1 MKNFNG
7 LSEEKVDELILNY
20 LTTNKFQSSLNSLI
34 ISTLSQKKNM
44 SLDRDGLSNQIISHQ
59 YIKDVENEILQNL
72 FEAFDIENYDTNELI
87 NLKYKSIIG
96 SNQNNLNS
104 QSLLNNNSPLNSI
117 NSTINNNITNMKLLS
132 TLLEDFNYCP
142 FKPDNY
148 LKIESYIGDLSNF
161 DVELLLNCGKID
173 EILEKVN
180 QFIKLGCSKDLFLNS
195 NLINFFN
202 KLSMGS
208 NTVVLCK
215 SINIFLDYFSGIV
228 GKFYESSFDITK
240 FYKLSYNV
248 ECLNKLVMKFYENPD
263 VHLRKIDEKL
273 VKGIVDKIFETI
285 MKNYSPNNP
294 VYISDY
300 SPEDDGKDS
309 SNEFG
314 LSTNYILLLFFI
326 LDRHFSVFKVLFRIS
341 TLRKYILPKFEG
353 NNMIKTLPFLDMV
366 SCIASLN
373 KKFCFLWY
381 HSSVLEKLY
390 SAKKINKKFL
400 LYCWISIKLNFLGL
414 ILRYKSLRNKFYETI
429 KEVDSSLNCF
439 LHFRNVL
446 ALTVDLVLESNKD
459 FDDYQRDNLFYLT
472 KEILCDFILYCEDKD
487 CCEKKYYLI
496 KEINEKE
503 SLKKNKMIK
512 YLIEDL
518 KLALNENIYTHG
530 IDNKIKNEDNNE
542 YEEEEKLK
550 NNLNNINNINNINDN
565 NEINDNNDNNDNSD
579 IKNENSINDNKINSI
594 NIDNN
599 D

>member
-72 FEAFDIENYDTNELI
+72 FEAFDIENYDTNELL

-96 SNQNNLNS
+96 SNQNNLNAT
-104 QSLLNNNSPLNSI
+104 SLLNTNSPLNSV
-117 NSTINNNITNMKLLS
+117 NSTMNNNITSIKLLS
-132 TLLEDFNYCP
+132 ALLEDFNSCP

-161 DVELLLNCGKID
+161 DVELLLGCGKID

-202 KLSMGS
+202 KLSLGS

-248 ECLNKLVMKFYENPD
+248 ECLNKLVMKFYENSD

-300 SPEDDGKDS
+300 NPDEDGGKDNT
-309 SNEFG
+309 NEFG

-326 LDRHFSVFKVLFRIS
+326 LDRHFSVFKVLFRLS

-429 KEVDSSLNCF
+429 KEVDASLNCF

-472 KEILCDFILYCEDKD
+472 KEILCDFILYCDNKD

-496 KEINEKE
+496 KEINDKE

-530 IDNKIKNEDNNE
+530 IDKKNKNEF
-542 YEEEEKLK
+542 EEDEKQK
-550 NNLNNINNINNINDN
+550 
-565 NEINDNNDNNDNSD
+565 
-579 IKNENSINDNKINSI
+579 NDNKIEESDTGAININSI
-594 NIDNN
+594 NIKRNEEDQKE
-599 D
+599 

>member
-72 FEAFDIENYDTNELI
+72 FEAFDIENYDTNELL

-96 SNQNNLNS
+96 SNQNNLNAT
-104 QSLLNNNSPLNSI
+104 SLLNTNSPLNSV
-117 NSTINNNITNMKLLS
+117 NSTMNNNITSIKLLS
-132 TLLEDFNYCP
+132 ALLEDFNSCP

-161 DVELLLNCGKID
+161 DVELLLSCGKID

-202 KLSMGS
+202 KLSLGS

-248 ECLNKLVMKFYENPD
+248 ECLNKLVMKFYENSD

-300 SPEDDGKDS
+300 NPDEDGGKDNT
-309 SNEFG
+309 NEFG

-326 LDRHFSVFKVLFRIS
+326 LDRHFSVFKVLFRLS

-429 KEVDSSLNCF
+429 KEVDASLNCF

-472 KEILCDFILYCEDKD
+472 KEILCDFILYCDNKD

-496 KEINEKE
+496 KEINDKE

-530 IDNKIKNEDNNE
+530 IDKKDKNDFEED
-542 YEEEEKLK
+542 EKQK
-550 NNLNNINNINNINDN
+550 
-565 NEINDNNDNNDNSD
+565 
-579 IKNENSINDNKINSI
+579 NDNKIEESIEQNDTGTININSI
-594 NIDNN
+594 NIKKKEEDKKE
-599 D
+599 

>member
-72 FEAFDIENYDTNELI
+72 FEAFDIENYDTNELL

-96 SNQNNLNS
+96 SSQNNLNAT
-104 QSLLNNNSPLNSI
+104 SLLNTNSPLNSV
-117 NSTINNNITNMKLLS
+117 NSTMNNNITSIKLLS
-132 TLLEDFNYCP
+132 ALLEDFNSCP

-161 DVELLLNCGKID
+161 DVELLLGCGKID

-202 KLSMGS
+202 KLSLGS

-248 ECLNKLVMKFYENPD
+248 ECLNKLVMKFYENSD

-300 SPEDDGKDS
+300 NPDEDGGKDNT
-309 SNEFG
+309 NEFG

-326 LDRHFSVFKVLFRIS
+326 LDRHFSVFKVLFRLS

-390 SAKKINKKFL
+390 TAKKINKKFL

-429 KEVDSSLNCF
+429 KEVDASLNCF

-472 KEILCDFILYCEDKD
+472 KEILCDFILYCDNKD

-496 KEINEKE
+496 KEINDKE

-530 IDNKIKNEDNNE
+530 IDKKDKNDLEED
-542 YEEEEKLK
+542 EKQK
-550 NNLNNINNINNINDN
+550 
-565 NEINDNNDNNDNSD
+565 
-579 IKNENSINDNKINSI
+579 KDNKIEDYEHNDTGAININSI
-594 NIDNN
+594 KVKKNEEDQKE
-599 D
+599 

>member
-72 FEAFDIENYDTNELI
+72 FEAFDIENYDTNELL

-96 SNQNNLNS
+96 SNQNNLNAT
-104 QSLLNNNSPLNSI
+104 SLLNTNSPLNSV
-117 NSTINNNITNMKLLS
+117 NSTMNNNITSIKLLS
-132 TLLEDFNYCP
+132 ALLEDFNSCP

-161 DVELLLNCGKID
+161 DVELLLGCGKID

-202 KLSMGS
+202 KLSLGS

-248 ECLNKLVMKFYENPD
+248 ECLNKLVMKFYENSD

-300 SPEDDGKDS
+300 NPDEDGGKDNT
-309 SNEFG
+309 NEFG

-326 LDRHFSVFKVLFRIS
+326 LDRHFSVFKVLFRLS

-429 KEVDSSLNCF
+429 KEVDASLNCF

-472 KEILCDFILYCEDKD
+472 KEILCDFILYCDNKD

-496 KEINEKE
+496 KEINDKE

-530 IDNKIKNEDNNE
+530 IDKKDKNEF
-542 YEEEEKLK
+542 EEDEKQK
-550 NNLNNINNINNINDN
+550 
-565 NEINDNNDNNDNSD
+565 
-579 IKNENSINDNKINSI
+579 NDNKIEESDTGAININSI
-594 NIDNN
+594 NIKSNEEDQKE
-599 D
+599 

>member
-44 SLDRDGLSNQIISHQ
+44 SLDRDGLANQIISHQ

-96 SNQNNLNS
+96 SNQNNIN
-104 QSLLNNNSPLNSI
+104 QSLLNSNSPLNSV
-117 NSTINNNITNMKLLS
+117 NSTMNNNITNMKLLS
-132 TLLEDFNYCP
+132 ALLEDFNYIP

-161 DVELLLNCGKID
+161 DVELLLSCGKMD

-180 QFIKLGCSKDLFLNS
+180 QFIKFGCSKDLFLNS

-248 ECLNKLVMKFYENPD
+248 ECLNKLVMKFYENSD

-273 VKGIVDKIFETI
+273 VKSIVDKIFETI

-300 SPEDDGKDS
+300 GPEDDGKEG

-326 LDRHFSVFKVLFRIS
+326 LDRHFSVFKVLFRLS

-429 KEVDSSLNCF
+429 KEVDASLNCF

-530 IDNKIKNEDNNE
+530 MDTKVKSEEIHEFEEDEKVKINIDD
-542 YEEEEKLK
+542 
-550 NNLNNINNINNINDN
+550 
-565 NEINDNNDNNDNSD
+565 
-579 IKNENSINDNKINSI
+579 KNENNISNNNINSI
-594 NIDNN
+594 NIDKNN
-599 D
+599 E

>member
-87 NLKYKSIIG
+87 NLKYKSIVG
-96 SNQNNLNS
+96 SNQNTLSN
-104 QSLLNNNSPLNSI
+104 QSLLNGNSPLNSV
-117 NSTINNNITNMKLLS
+117 NSTMNNNITNMKLLS
-132 TLLEDFNYCP
+132 VLLDDFKTCP

-202 KLSMGS
+202 KLSLGS

-273 VKGIVDKIFETI
+273 VKSIVDKLFETI

-300 SPEDDGKDS
+300 SPEDDDGING

-314 LSTNYILLLFFI
+314 LSTNYILLLFFL
-326 LDRHFSVFKVLFRIS
+326 LDRHFSVFKVLFRVS
-341 TLRKYILPKFEG
+341 TLRKFILPKFEG

-390 SAKKINKKFL
+390 QGKKINKKFL

-414 ILRYKSLRNKFYETI
+414 ILRYKSLRSKFYETI
-429 KEVDSSLNCF
+429 LEVDSSLNCF

-459 FDDYQRDNLFYLT
+459 FEDYQRDNLFYLT
-472 KEILCDFILYCEDKD
+472 KEILCDFILYCDDKE

-496 KEINEKE
+496 KEINAKE

-518 KLALNENIYTHG
+518 KLALNENIYTYE
-530 IDNKIKNEDNNE
+530 INKKNNE
-542 YEEEEKLK
+542 EIKENNEQDDKSKINMSENPKNISINSNDINPNNEEKK
-550 NNLNNINNINNINDN
+550 
-565 NEINDNNDNNDNSD
+565 
-579 IKNENSINDNKINSI
+579 
-594 NIDNN
+594 
-599 D
+599 

>member
-44 SLDRDGLSNQIISHQ
+44 SLDRDGLANQIISHQ

-96 SNQNNLNS
+96 SNQNNIN
-104 QSLLNNNSPLNSI
+104 QSLLNSNSPLNSV
-117 NSTINNNITNMKLLS
+117 NSTMNNNITNMKLLS
-132 TLLEDFNYCP
+132 ALLEDFNYIP

-161 DVELLLNCGKID
+161 DVELLLSCGKMD

-248 ECLNKLVMKFYENPD
+248 ECLNKLVMKFYENSD

-273 VKGIVDKIFETI
+273 VKSIVDKIFETI

-300 SPEDDGKDS
+300 GPEDDGKEG

-326 LDRHFSVFKVLFRIS
+326 LDRHFSVFKVLFRLS

-429 KEVDSSLNCF
+429 KEVDASLNCF

-530 IDNKIKNEDNNE
+530 MDTKVKSEEIHEFEEDEKVKINIDD
-542 YEEEEKLK
+542 
-550 NNLNNINNINNINDN
+550 
-565 NEINDNNDNNDNSD
+565 
-579 IKNENSINDNKINSI
+579 KNENNISNNNINSI
-594 NIDNN
+594 NVDKNN
-599 D
+599 E

>member
-44 SLDRDGLSNQIISHQ
+44 SLDRDGLANQIISHQ

-87 NLKYKSIIG
+87 NLKYKSIVG
-96 SNQNNLNS
+96 SNQNTLSN
-104 QSLLNNNSPLNSI
+104 QSLLNANSPLNSV
-117 NSTINNNITNMKLLS
+117 NSTMNNNITNMKLLS
-132 TLLEDFNYCP
+132 VLLDDFKTCP

-202 KLSMGS
+202 KLSLGS

-273 VKGIVDKIFETI
+273 VKSIVDKLFETI

-300 SPEDDGKDS
+300 SPDDDDGKDS

-314 LSTNYILLLFFI
+314 LSTNYILLLFFL
-326 LDRHFSVFKVLFRIS
+326 LDRHFSVFKVLFRVS
-341 TLRKYILPKFEG
+341 TLRKFILPKFEG

-390 SAKKINKKFL
+390 QGKKINKKFL

-414 ILRYKSLRNKFYETI
+414 ILRYKSLRSKFYETI

-459 FDDYQRDNLFYLT
+459 FEDYQRDNLFYLT
-472 KEILCDFILYCEDKD
+472 KEILCDFILYCDDKD

-496 KEINEKE
+496 KEINAKE

-518 KLALNENIYTHG
+518 KLALNENIYTYE
-530 IDNKIKNEDNNE
+530 INKTKNEEIKENIEQDDKAKINVSENP
-542 YEEEEKLK
+542 K
-550 NNLNNINNINNINDN
+550 NISINS
-565 NEINDNNDNNDNSD
+565 NEINPV
-579 IKNENSINDNKINSI
+579 NEEKK
-594 NIDNN
+594 
-599 D
+599 

>member
-87 NLKYKSIIG
+87 NLKYKSIVG
-96 SNQNNLNS
+96 SNQNTINN
-104 QSLLNNNSPLNSI
+104 QSLLNSNSPLNSV
-117 NSTINNNITNMKLLS
+117 NSTMNNNITNMKLLS
-132 TLLEDFNYCP
+132 VLLEDFKTCA

-161 DVELLLNCGKID
+161 DVELLLNSGKID

-202 KLSMGS
+202 KLSLGS

-300 SPEDDGKDS
+300 SPEDDDGNT

-326 LDRHFSVFKVLFRIS
+326 LDRHFSVFKVLFRVS

-414 ILRYKSLRNKFYETI
+414 ILRYKSLRSKFYETI
-429 KEVDSSLNCF
+429 KEVDPSLNCF

-459 FDDYQRDNLFYLT
+459 FEDYQRDNLFYLT
-472 KEILCDFILYCEDKD
+472 KEILCDFILYCNDKD
-487 CCEKKYYLI
+487 CCEKKFYLI

-518 KLALNENIYTHG
+518 KLALNENIYTHE
-530 IDNKIKNEDNNE
+530 INKNKVEEIKENIEADD
-542 YEEEEKLK
+542 KSK
-550 NNLNNINNINNINDN
+550 NNIDDNTKNISINSNNINPINM
-565 NEINDNNDNNDNSD
+565 
-579 IKNENSINDNKINSI
+579 NKK
-594 NIDNN
+594 
-599 D
+599 

>member
-87 NLKYKSIIG
+87 NLKYKSIVG
-96 SNQNNLNS
+96 SNQNTLNN
-104 QSLLNNNSPLNSI
+104 QSLLNTNSPLNSV
-117 NSTINNNITNMKLLS
+117 NSTMNNNITNMKLLS
-132 TLLEDFNYCP
+132 VLLDDFKSCP

-180 QFIKLGCSKDLFLNS
+180 QFIRLGCSKDLFLNS

-273 VKGIVDKIFETI
+273 VKSIVDKLFETI

-300 SPEDDGKDS
+300 SPEDDDGTTG

-314 LSTNYILLLFFI
+314 LSTNYILLLFFL
-326 LDRHFSVFKVLFRIS
+326 LDRHFSVFKVLFRVS
-341 TLRKYILPKFEG
+341 TLRKFILPKFER

-366 SCIASLN
+366 SCIASL
-373 KKFCFLWY
+373 
-381 HSSVLEKLY
+381 
-390 SAKKINKKFL
+390 NKKFL

-459 FDDYQRDNLFYLT
+459 FEDYQRDNLFYLT
-472 KEILCDFILYCEDKD
+472 KEILCDFILYCDDKD

-496 KEINEKE
+496 KEINAKE

-518 KLALNENIYTHG
+518 KLALNENIYTYE
-530 IDNKIKNEDNNE
+530 INKNKTEEIKENVEQDDKIKINASDTA
-542 YEEEEKLK
+542 K
-550 NNLNNINNINNINDN
+550 NFSINS
-565 NEINDNNDNNDNSD
+565 NEINP
-579 IKNENSINDNKINSI
+579 INVEKK
-594 NIDNN
+594 
-599 D
+599 

>member
-44 SLDRDGLSNQIISHQ
+44 SLDRDGLANQIISHQ

-87 NLKYKSIIG
+87 NLKYKSIVG
-96 SNQNNLNS
+96 SNQNTLSN
-104 QSLLNNNSPLNSI
+104 QSLLNANSPLNSV
-117 NSTINNNITNMKLLS
+117 NSTMNNNITNMKLLS
-132 TLLEDFNYCP
+132 VLLDDFKTCP

-202 KLSMGS
+202 KLSLGS

-273 VKGIVDKIFETI
+273 VKSIVDKLFETI

-300 SPEDDGKDS
+300 SPEDDDGING

-314 LSTNYILLLFFI
+314 LSTNYILLLFFL
-326 LDRHFSVFKVLFRIS
+326 LDRHFSVFKVLFRVS
-341 TLRKYILPKFEG
+341 TLRKFILPKFEG

-390 SAKKINKKFL
+390 QGKKINKKFL

-414 ILRYKSLRNKFYETI
+414 ILRYKSLRSKFYETI

-459 FDDYQRDNLFYLT
+459 FEDYQRDNLFYLT
-472 KEILCDFILYCEDKD
+472 KEILCDFILYCDDKD

-496 KEINEKE
+496 KEINAKE

-518 KLALNENIYTHG
+518 KLALNENIYTYE
-530 IDNKIKNEDNNE
+530 INKTKNEEIKENIEQDDKAKINLSENP
-542 YEEEEKLK
+542 K
-550 NNLNNINNINNINDN
+550 NISINS
-565 NEINDNNDNNDNSD
+565 NEINPV
-579 IKNENSINDNKINSI
+579 NEEKK
-594 NIDNN
+594 
-599 D
+599 